1 MSKVSSC
8 NLTSEPKEVK
18 SMSGVFRQNS
28 DKSSVYSDAATV
40 TPSHRP
46 LPSIISESVSHSAYT
61 HKHMHTVCLLPFQSS
76 CLYRAGTVKPAYNG
90 TTVDK
95 LLQAGSV
102 SYRYLKL
109 N

>member
-8 NLTSEPKEVK
+8 NLTPDPKEVK
-18 SMSGVFRQNS
+18 SMCGVFTQNS

-40 TPSHRP
+40 HCHTCLCP
-46 LPSIISESVSHSAYT
+46 LLYQNLSATLPT
-61 HKHMHTVCLLPFQSS
+61 HTHTVCLLPFQSS

-90 TTVDK
+90 TTVDHNFF